1 MKTILLFLTAV
12 TLSFAQ
18 NPELFSNEWHLEK
31 MVIDDVDY
39 PTPTQY
45 EHTIDFGTLIENPPG
60 SNSIYLNYCSYYYIF
75 SGQIDNETIINLS
88 EFLLNPVD
96 DDCVFSD
103 YELDFIRDIV
113 IFFRDENGPP
123 IISYE
128 INEVDNYKQLVL
140 TNLDND
146 KLYYNNITLSQ
157 ENFLSENTLSLY
169 PNPVQNT
176 LNIQNTASNLSKV
189 QIYDLNGRL
198 LQNHAM
204 QTNEVSLDLS
214 QLYSGVYFVVLENE
228 TGNQIARKIV
238 KTTK

>member
-1 MKTILLFLTAV
+1 MKTILLFLASV

-45 EHTIDFGTLIENPPG
+45 EHTIDFGTPTFENPNTFSYIG
-60 SNSIYLNYCSYYYIF
+60 LKYCSSYSIF
-75 SGQIDNETIINLS
+75 SAQIDNETIINQA
-88 EFLLNPVD
+88 EFLLNPDD

-140 TNLDND
+140 TNLDNN

-157 ENFLSENTLSLY
+157 ENFLFENTLSLY
-169 PNPVQNT
+169 PNPVQNI
-176 LNIQNTASNLSKV
+176 LNIKNTASNLSKV

-204 QTNEVSLDLS
+204 QTNEVSLNVS
-214 QLYSGVYFVVLENE
+214 QLNSGVY
-228 TGNQIARKIV
+228 
-238 KTTK
+238 